1 MRTQSTQEILNRIN
15 LMINGVPTIK
25 MQGTNILITYQN
37 NIYHFEKMSD
47 AVNFMKEKNITKIK
61 EL

>member
-25 MQGTNILITYQN
+25 MQGTNVLITYQN
-37 NIYHFEKMSD
+37 NIYHFEKMSY
-47 AVNFMKEKNITKIK
+47 AVNFMKEKNITNIK

>member
-25 MQGTNILITYQN
+25 MQGTNVLITYQN
-37 NIYHFEKMSD
+37 NVYQFARMSD
-47 AVNFMKEKNITKIK
+47 AVNFMKEKNITNIK